1 MTMTNNYS
9 RHAVGQAILSPAVL
23 LLILSAGLAMAQL
36 GPQPSSGGSTIAT
49 QLPLSGRSGQS
60 GSVTTTQST
69 VPGTNASV
77 NTLNTTVTVQGNY
90 AGSTNSITTMPFSGK
105 LSLHEAVQRGLAAN
119 LSAVGLSAALKQAQG
134 QAIVARSALMPNI
147 NGSYREN
154 VLEQDLQ
161 VIGLNFPGVPHVVGP
176 LAYFDLRATLTQSIA
191 DMTALNNM
199 KAARESVAAQQHSIQ
214 DARDIIVLAV
224 GGAYL
229 QTIAAKARVV
239 AAHEQVETAAALYRQ
254 TQQSREQGISAQ
266 IDVNRSQVQLLVQQ
280 QRLATVEND
289 LSRQKINLARLTG
302 LPANDKFDI
311 TDEVPYSPAPPLA
324 VDDAVKQSLD
334 ARSDLK
340 AAETQVR
347 AAERAKTAAKDERL
361 PSLAISGDY
370 GTIGPRFDEARSTFT
385 FAASLKVPIWQG
397 GRAAGD
403 LQQADA
409 TLDQRKAEVV
419 DLRGQIESEIRNSY
433 LDLQAAASQLELAKS
448 NQQLARETL
457 RLTRE
462 KFDAGVSTS
471 VEVTQAENDVASS
484 DLDYITSLFAHN
496 LAKLSL
502 AREMGNADKKLDD
515 YLKVQ

>member
-1 MTMTNNYS
+1 MNNH
-9 RHAVGQAILSPAVL
+9 RPAKIIAGIVA
-23 LLILSAGLAMAQL
+23 SAGLAMAQL
-36 GPQPSSGGSTIAT
+36 GAPPPSGGSTIAT
-49 QLPLSGRSGQS
+49 PLPLSGRTGQS
-60 GSVTTTQST
+60 GSVTATQSP

-77 NTLNTTVTVQGNY
+77 NTLNTNISVQGNY
-90 AGSTNSITTMPFSGK
+90 AGSTNSTTAMPFAGK
-105 LSLHEAVQRGLAAN
+105 LSLHDAIQRGLAAN
-119 LSAVGLSAALKQAQG
+119 LSVVGLSASLKQVQG
-134 QAIVARSALMPNI
+134 QAIVARAALMPNI
-147 NGSYREN
+147 SGSYREN
-154 VLEQDLQ
+154 VLENDLQ
-161 VIGLNFPGVPHVVGP
+161 VLGLGFPGVPKVVGP
-176 LAYFDLRATLTQSIA
+176 LAYFDLRATVTQTIT

-199 KAARESVAAQQHSIQ
+199 KAARENIAAQRQSIE
-214 DARDIIVLAV
+214 DARDVIVLAV

-239 AAHEQVETAAALYRQ
+239 AERAQIETAAALLKQ
-254 TQQSREQGISAQ
+254 TQQSRESGVLAQ
-266 IDVNRSQVQLLVQQ
+266 IDVNRSQVQLAVQQ
-280 QRLATVEND
+280 QRLATLEND

-302 LPANDKFDI
+302 LPPNDKFDI
-311 TDEVPYSPAPPLA
+311 SDDVPYSPAPPLS
-324 VDDAVKQSLD
+324 VDDAVKQSLE

-347 AAERAKTAAKDERL
+347 AAERARTAARDERL

-409 TLDQRKAEVV
+409 ALDQRKAEVV

-433 LDLQAAASQLELAKS
+433 LDLQAAASQLELSKS

-462 KFDAGVSTS
+462 KFDAGVAAS
-471 VEVTQAENDVASS
+471 VEVSQAENDVASS